1 MLEQCRRYLDYQ
13 GVHYCK
19 PEKAG
24 ALAGDMIALR
34 NVAQAARKEFQT
46 LSLVLAE
53 HVSPFVPERVSQW
66 MNQAQICRPH
76 FWTYYRFPSASL
88 TDSALAIRLYGKGT
102 EAEISVEVSFI
113 ERKKVETSLLQQNRV
128 LNCSIAAPLYYWVQ
142 EGQVFYR
149 LDGTEENR
157 QILLEAV
164 EAGRVRKVLVKYDV
178 PFRTT
183 ASEEELRKRLTN
195 GFSLLEPYLNMT
207 KPTE

>member
-24 ALAGDMIALR
+24 ALAGDMIALK

-102 EAEISVEVSFI
+102 EAGISVEVSFI

-157 QILLEAV
+157 QSLLQAV
-164 EAGRVRKVLVKYDV
+164 EAGRIRKVLVKYDV
-178 PFRTT
+178 PFRTV
-183 ASEEELRKRLTN
+183 ASEEELLERLIQ
-195 GFSLLEPYLNMT
+195 GFSLLELYLKMT
-207 KPTE
+207 HLAK

>member
-76 FWTYYRFPSASL
+76 FWTYYRLPSASL
-88 TDSALAIRLYGKGT
+88 TDSALAIRLYGKGV
-102 EAEISVEVSFI
+102 EAGISVEVSFI

-157 QILLEAV
+157 QSLLQAV
-164 EAGRVRKVLVKYDV
+164 EAGRIRKVLVKYDV
-178 PFRTT
+178 PFRTV
-183 ASEEELRKRLTN
+183 ASEEELLERLIQV
-195 GFSLLEPYLNMT
+195 FSLLEPYLKMT
-207 KPTE
+207 HPAG

>member
-13 GVHYCK
+13 GIHYCK

-34 NVAQAARKEFQT
+34 NVAQTARKEFQT

-76 FWTYYRFPSASL
+76 FWTYYRLPSASL
-88 TDSALAIRLYGKGT
+88 TDSALAIRLYGKGA
-102 EAEISVEVSFI
+102 EAGISVEVSFI

-149 LDGTEENR
+149 LDGTEKNR
-157 QILLEAV
+157 QSLLQAV
-164 EAGRVRKVLVKYDV
+164 EAGRIRKVLVKYDV
-178 PFRTT
+178 PFRTV
-183 ASEEELRKRLTN
+183 ASEEELLERLIQ
-195 GFSLLEPYLNMT
+195 GFSLLEPYLKMT
-207 KPTE
+207 KPR

>member
-76 FWTYYRFPSASL
+76 FWTYYRLPSASL
-88 TDSALAIRLYGKGT
+88 TDSALAIRLYGKGA
-102 EAEISVEVSFI
+102 EAGISVEVSFI
-113 ERKKVETSLLQQNRV
+113 ERKTVETSLLQQNRV
-128 LNCSIAAPLYYWVQ
+128 LNYSIAAPLYYWVQ

-157 QILLEAV
+157 QSLLQAV
-164 EAGRVRKVLVKYDV
+164 EAGRIRKVLVKYDV
-178 PFRTT
+178 PFRTVT
-183 ASEEELRKRLTN
+183 SEEELLERLIQ
-195 GFSLLEPYLNMT
+195 GFSLLEPYLKLT
-207 KPTE
+207 QSTE

>member
-24 ALAGDMIALR
+24 ALAGDMIALK

-102 EAEISVEVSFI
+102 EAGISVEVSFI

-157 QILLEAV
+157 QSLLQAV
-164 EAGRVRKVLVKYDV
+164 EAGRIRKVLVKYDV
-178 PFRTT
+178 PFRTV
-183 ASEEELRKRLTN
+183 ASEEELLERLI
-195 GFSLLEPYLNMT
+195 
-207 KPTE
+207 

>member
-19 PEKAG
+19 PEKTG

-76 FWTYYRFPSASL
+76 FWTYYRLPSASL
-88 TDSALAIRLYGKGT
+88 TDSALAIRLYGKGA
-102 EAEISVEVSFI
+102 EAGISVEVSFI

-157 QILLEAV
+157 QSLLQAV
-164 EAGRVRKVLVKYDV
+164 EAGRIRKVLVKYDV
-178 PFRTT
+178 LFRTV
-183 ASEEELRKRLTN
+183 ASEEELLERLIQV
-195 GFSLLEPYLNMT
+195 FSLLEPYLKMT
-207 KPTE
+207 HPAE

>member
-24 ALAGDMIALR
+24 ALAGDMITLR
-34 NVAQAARKEFQT
+34 NVAQTARKEFQT

-76 FWTYYRFPSASL
+76 FWTYYRLPSASL

-102 EAEISVEVSFI
+102 EAGISVEVSFI
-113 ERKKVETSLLQQNRV
+113 ERKKGETSLLQQNRV

-157 QILLEAV
+157 QSLLQAV
-164 EAGRVRKVLVKYDV
+164 EAGRIRKVLVKYDV
-178 PFRTT
+178 PFRTV
-183 ASEEELRKRLTN
+183 ASEEKLLERLIQ
-195 GFSLLEPYLNMT
+195 GFSLLEPYLKMT
-207 KPTE
+207 HPAE

>member
-24 ALAGDMIALR
+24 ALAGDMIALK

-102 EAEISVEVSFI
+102 EAGISVEVSFI

-157 QILLEAV
+157 QSLLQAV
-164 EAGRVRKVLVKYDV
+164 EAGRIRKVLVKYDV
-178 PFRTT
+178 PFRTV
-183 ASEEELRKRLTN
+183 ASEEELLERLIQ
-195 GFSLLEPYLNMT
+195 GFSLLEPYLKMT
-207 KPTE
+207 HLAK

>member
-1 MLEQCRRYLDYQ
+1 MLEQCRRYLEYQ

-24 ALAGDMIALR
+24 ALSSDMTALR
-34 NVAQAARKEFQT
+34 NLAQAARKEFQT
-46 LSLVLAE
+46 LSLALAE
-53 HVSPFVPERVSQW
+53 QVGPLVPERVSQW

-76 FWTYYRFPSASL
+76 FWTYYRLPSASP
-88 TDSALAIRLYGKGT
+88 SAPAFAIRLYGKGV
-102 EAEISVEVSFI
+102 EAGISVEVSFI

-128 LNCSIAAPLYYWVQ
+128 LNCPIQAPLYYWVQ
-142 EGQVFYR
+142 ERQVFYR

-164 EAGRVRKVLVKYDV
+164 ETERVRKVLVKYDV

-183 ASEEELRKRLTN
+183 ASEEELRKRLAN
-195 GFSLLEPYLNMT
+195 GFSLLEPYLKMT
-207 KPTE
+207 KTTE

>member
-76 FWTYYRFPSASL
+76 FWTYYRLPSASL
-88 TDSALAIRLYGKGT
+88 TDSALAIRLYGKGA
-102 EAEISVEVSFI
+102 EAGISVEVSFI

-128 LNCSIAAPLYYWVQ
+128 LNYSIAAPLYYWVQ

-157 QILLEAV
+157 QSLLQAV
-164 EAGRVRKVLVKYDV
+164 EAGRIRKVLVKYDV
-178 PFRTT
+178 PFRTVT
-183 ASEEELRKRLTN
+183 SEEELLERLIQ
-195 GFSLLEPYLNMT
+195 GFSLLEPYL
-207 KPTE
+207 KLIQSTE

>member
-24 ALAGDMIALR
+24 ALVGDMIALR
-34 NVAQAARKEFQT
+34 NVAQAARKGFQT

-76 FWTYYRFPSASL
+76 FWTYYRLPSASL
-88 TDSALAIRLYGKGT
+88 TDSALAIRLYGKGA
-102 EAEISVEVSFI
+102 EAGISVEVSFI
-113 ERKKVETSLLQQNRV
+113 ERKKVEASLFQQNRV
-128 LNCSIAAPLYYWVQ
+128 LNWPIHAPLYYWVQ

-157 QILLEAV
+157 QSLLQAV
-164 EAGRVRKVLVKYDV
+164 EAGRIRKVLIKYDV
-178 PFRTT
+178 PFRTV
-183 ASEEELRKRLTN
+183 ASEEEMLERLIQ
-195 GFSLLEPYLNMT
+195 GFSLLEPYLKMT
-207 KPTE
+207 HPAK

>member
-76 FWTYYRFPSASL
+76 FWTYYRLPSASL
-88 TDSALAIRLYGKGT
+88 TDSALAIRLYGKGA
-102 EAEISVEVSFI
+102 EAGISVEVSFI

-128 LNCSIAAPLYYWVQ
+128 LNYSIAAPLYYWVQ

-157 QILLEAV
+157 QSLLQAV
-164 EAGRVRKVLVKYDV
+164 EAGRIRKVLVKYDV
-178 PFRTT
+178 PFRTVT
-183 ASEEELRKRLTN
+183 SEEKLLERLIQ
-195 GFSLLEPYLNMT
+195 GFSLLEPYL
-207 KPTE
+207 KLIQSTE

>member
-13 GVHYCK
+13 GVHYCR

-76 FWTYYRFPSASL
+76 FWTYYRLPSASL
-88 TDSALAIRLYGKGT
+88 TDSALAIRLYGKET
-102 EAEISVEVSFI
+102 EAGISVEVSFI

-128 LNCSIAAPLYYWVQ
+128 LNYSIAAPLYYWVQ
-142 EGQVFYR
+142 EGQTFYR

-157 QILLEAV
+157 QSLLQAV
-164 EAGRVRKVLVKYDV
+164 EAGRIRKVLVKYDV
-178 PFRTT
+178 PFRTVLPPRRNCWN
-183 ASEEELRKRLTN
+183 A
-195 GFSLLEPYLNMT
+195 
-207 KPTE
+207 

>member
-76 FWTYYRFPSASL
+76 FWTYYRLPSASL
-88 TDSALAIRLYGKGT
+88 TDSALAIRLYGKGA
-102 EAEISVEVSFI
+102 EAGISVEVSFI

-157 QILLEAV
+157 QSLLQAV
-164 EAGRVRKVLVKYDV
+164 EAGRIRKVLVKYDV
-178 PFRTT
+178 LFRTV
-183 ASEEELRKRLTN
+183 ASEEELLERLIQV
-195 GFSLLEPYLNMT
+195 FSLLEPYLKMT
-207 KPTE
+207 HPAE

>member
-76 FWTYYRFPSASL
+76 FWTYYRLPSDSL
-88 TDSALAIRLYGKGT
+88 TDSALAIRLYGKGA
-102 EAEISVEVSFI
+102 EAGISVEVSFI

-157 QILLEAV
+157 
-164 EAGRVRKVLVKYDV
+164 
-178 PFRTT
+178 
-183 ASEEELRKRLTN
+183 
-195 GFSLLEPYLNMT
+195 
-207 KPTE
+207 

>member
-1 MLEQCRRYLDYQ
+1 
-13 GVHYCK
+13 
-19 PEKAG
+19 
-24 ALAGDMIALR
+24 MIALR

-102 EAEISVEVSFI
+102 EAGISVEVSFI

-142 EGQVFYR
+142 EDRYFIAWMERRRIDRANYKPLKQDGFVKYWSSMMYR
-149 LDGTEENR
+149 L
-157 QILLEAV
+157 
-164 EAGRVRKVLVKYDV
+164 
-178 PFRTT
+178 
-183 ASEEELRKRLTN
+183 
-195 GFSLLEPYLNMT
+195 EPLPPRRNCWNA
-207 KPTE
+207 

>member
-1 MLEQCRRYLDYQ
+1 
-13 GVHYCK
+13 
-19 PEKAG
+19 
-24 ALAGDMIALR
+24 MIALR

-88 TDSALAIRLYGKGT
+88 TDSDLAIRLYGKGT
-102 EAEISVEVSFI
+102 EAGISVEVSFI

-157 QILLEAV
+157 QSLLQAV
-164 EAGRVRKVLVKYDV
+164 EAGRDGFVKYWSSMMY
-178 PFRTT
+178 R
-183 ASEEELRKRLTN
+183 
-195 GFSLLEPYLNMT
+195 LEPLPPRRNCWNA
-207 KPTE
+207 

>member
-76 FWTYYRFPSASL
+76 FWTYYRLPTASL
-88 TDSALAIRLYGKGT
+88 TDSALAIRLYGKGV
-102 EAEISVEVSFI
+102 EAGISVEVSFI

-157 QILLEAV
+157 QSLLQAV
-164 EAGRVRKVLVKYDV
+164 EAGRIRKVLVKYDV
-178 PFRTT
+178 PFRTV
-183 ASEEELRKRLTN
+183 ASEEELLERLIQV
-195 GFSLLEPYLNMT
+195 FSLLEPYFKMT
-207 KPTE
+207 HPAG

>member
-24 ALAGDMIALR
+24 ALAGDMIALK

-102 EAEISVEVSFI
+102 EAGISVEVSFI

-128 LNCSIAAPLYYWVQ
+128 LNCSIAHRFIIGCKRDRYFIAWTERRRIDRAYYKPLKQDGFVKYWSSMM
-142 EGQVFYR
+142 YR
-149 LDGTEENR
+149 L
-157 QILLEAV
+157 
-164 EAGRVRKVLVKYDV
+164 
-178 PFRTT
+178 
-183 ASEEELRKRLTN
+183 
-195 GFSLLEPYLNMT
+195 EPLPPRRNCWNA
-207 KPTE
+207 

>member
-34 NVAQAARKEFQT
+34 NVAQVARKEFQT

-76 FWTYYRFPSASL
+76 FWTYYRLPYASL
-88 TDSALAIRLYGKGT
+88 TDSALAIRLYGKGA
-102 EAEISVEVSFI
+102 EAGISVEVSFI

-157 QILLEAV
+157 QSLLQAV
-164 EAGRVRKVLVKYDV
+164 EAGRIRKVLVKYDV
-178 PFRTT
+178 PFRTV
-183 ASEEELRKRLTN
+183 ASEEELLERLIQ
-195 GFSLLEPYLNMT
+195 GFSLLEPYLKMT
-207 KPTE
+207 KTTE

>member
-46 LSLVLAE
+46 LSLALTEQVGPL
-53 HVSPFVPERVSQW
+53 VPERVSQW

-76 FWTYYRFPSASL
+76 FWTYYRLPSASL
-88 TDSALAIRLYGKGT
+88 TDSALAIRLYGKGV
-102 EAEISVEVSFI
+102 EAGISVEVSFI

-157 QILLEAV
+157 QSLLQAV
-164 EAGRVRKVLVKYDV
+164 EAGRIRKVLVKYDV
-178 PFRTT
+178 PFRTV
-183 ASEEELRKRLTN
+183 ASEEELLERLIQ

>member
-1 MLEQCRRYLDYQ
+1 MLEQCHRYLDYQ

-76 FWTYYRFPSASL
+76 FWTYYRLPSASL
-88 TDSALAIRLYGKGT
+88 TDSALAIRLYGKGA
-102 EAEISVEVSFI
+102 EAGISVEVSFI

-157 QILLEAV
+157 QSLLQAV
-164 EAGRVRKVLVKYDV
+164 EAGRIRKVLVKYDV
-178 PFRTT
+178 PFRTV
-183 ASEEELRKRLTN
+183 ASEEELLERLIQS
-195 GFSLLEPYLNMT
+195 FSLLEPYLKIT
-207 KPTE
+207 HPAE

>member
-1 MLEQCRRYLDYQ
+1 MIEQCRRYLDYQ

-53 HVSPFVPERVSQW
+53 HVSQW

-76 FWTYYRFPSASL
+76 FWTYYRLPSVSL

-102 EAEISVEVSFI
+102 EAGISVEVSFI
-113 ERKKVETSLLQQNRV
+113 ERKKVETSLLQQNQV
-128 LNCSIAAPLYYWVQ
+128 LNCSIAALLYYWVQ

-157 QILLEAV
+157 QSLLQAV

-178 PFRTT
+178 PFRTV
-183 ASEEELRKRLTN
+183 ASEEDLLERLAQ
-195 GFSLLEPYLNMT
+195 GFSLLEPYLKLT
-207 KPTE
+207 QSTE

>member
-13 GVHYCK
+13 GVHYCR

-76 FWTYYRFPSASL
+76 FWTYYRLPSASL
-88 TDSALAIRLYGKGT
+88 TDSALAIRLYGKET
-102 EAEISVEVSFI
+102 EAGISVEVSFI

-128 LNCSIAAPLYYWVQ
+128 LNYSIAAPLYYWVQ
-142 EGQVFYR
+142 EGQTFYR

-157 QILLEAV
+157 QSLLQAV
-164 EAGRVRKVLVKYDV
+164 EAGRIRKVLVKYDV
-178 PFRTT
+178 PFRTVT
-183 ASEEELRKRLTN
+183 SEEELLERLIQ
-195 GFSLLEPYLNMT
+195 GFSLLEPYLKMT
-207 KPTE
+207 